1 MMQDAVQPLC
11 HTVVLVDDEPSTL
24 AAYRAILNRHAPN
37 LEVLASIDDGSQAAE
52 TIIGTA
58 PDIVL
63 LDLHMPRVD
72 GLEVLRRLAPYQ
84 LHTKVMISTAFDD
97 RSLVVTA
104 LRLGAAGYLLKT
116 ASAQQLVRALYAAA
130 ADDLPLSPEI
140 VRMLIGGS
148 QSSRRYGTVLSQR
161 EIDVLHA
168 LSDGATN
175 KQIAE
180 RLFLAESTV
189 KQYVSTIANKL
200 GVRTRT
206 QILIAAAKS
215 GLIAW

>member
-72 GLEVLRRLAPYQ
+72 GLEVLRRRP
-84 LHTKVMISTAFDD
+84 HTSYT
-97 RSLVVTA
+97 
-104 LRLGAAGYLLKT
+104 LR
-116 ASAQQLVRALYAAA
+116 
-130 ADDLPLSPEI
+130 
-140 VRMLIGGS
+140 
-148 QSSRRYGTVLSQR
+148 
-161 EIDVLHA
+161 
-168 LSDGATN
+168 
-175 KQIAE
+175 
-180 RLFLAESTV
+180 
-189 KQYVSTIANKL
+189 
-200 GVRTRT
+200 
-206 QILIAAAKS
+206 
-215 GLIAW
+215 